1 MVFSSRTFRRRL
13 AFSMRK
19 SKKKTRKLRRRKQKG
34 GNNAGM
40 VPYRGIPKNAVVVN
54 PMNWQA

>member
-1 MVFSSRTFRRRL
+1 
-13 AFSMRK
+13 MRK
-19 SKKKTRKLRRRKQKG
+19 SKKKTRKLRRRQKG